1 MFRLGASNGWA
12 DVASSAD
19 GVSAFQVAVFASSSV
34 SDADRQILDDVGR
47 LANSSPTGAIV
58 GVFIESSIGARA
70 S

>member
-12 DVASSAD
+12 AVASSAD
-19 GVSAFQVAVFASSSV
+19 GVSAFQVAAFASSSV

-47 LANSSPTGAIV
+47 LAKSSPTGAIV